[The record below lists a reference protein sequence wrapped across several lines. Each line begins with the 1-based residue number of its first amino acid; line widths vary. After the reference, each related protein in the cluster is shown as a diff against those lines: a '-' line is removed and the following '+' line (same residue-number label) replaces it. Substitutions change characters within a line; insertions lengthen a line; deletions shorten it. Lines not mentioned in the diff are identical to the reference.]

1 VDYALVDAPRRDA
14 FVAALRAEVASRFG
28 DLSDASHY
36 TRIINAAQFDRLH
49 ALLED
54 ARNRGATI
62 VPLVDIAPERMRAER
77 LLPPTLVL
85 DAPDDADLM
94 RHEIFGPILPVKT
107 YARLD
112 DALAY
117 IASHD
122 RPLALYPF
130 SNDARTVERVLDATL
145 AGGVAVNDTLVHFA
159 VDALPFGGIGPSGMG
174 AIHGRT
180 GFDTFS
186 KLLPVF
192 HQSRWAATDLL
203 RPPYTGIVDRLVR
216 FLSR

>member
-1 VDYALVDAPRRDA
+1 
-14 FVAALRAEVASRFG
+14 
-28 DLSDASHY
+28 
-36 TRIINAAQFDRLH
+36 
-49 ALLED
+49 
-54 ARNRGATI
+54 
-62 VPLVDIAPERMRAER
+62 
-77 LLPPTLVL
+77 
-85 DAPDDADLM
+85 
-94 RHEIFGPILPVKT
+94 
-107 YARLD
+107 
-112 DALAY
+112 
-117 IASHD
+117 
-122 RPLALYPF
+122 
-130 SNDARTVERVLDATL
+130 VERVLDATL

-203 RPPYTGIVDRLVR
+203 RPPYAGFVDRLVR